1 MSNIKLQKGTLETI
15 IVFIL
20 SPFLSVPFI
29 FSQLRRGHER
39 YMTFLLSIIMGFISF
54 LFIPHYSNDKT
65 RYIERFEMFSNFN
78 LHELKEYFVYVLRPD
93 YIFDFINFVFAKSGL
108 SYHYFFFF
116 VTTVTVFSIFKFIQ
130 KTNETLVMSFN
141 YKHTLLFVFLILG
154 ALSFPNLL
162 SGIRFFLA
170 GSVFIWA
177 VYFLLINK
185 SLVKGIFYFTIAILT
200 HFSFAFFI
208 PAILLIV
215 LWPKKMNP
223 KFLLLIS
230 LIFIFLPKTIL
241 GDIFQLFDL
250 SESYGG
256 KVDSYLSSEREET
269 FNFKILTH
277 LRALW
282 VYFSYIYV
290 LFINKEKST
299 NKLLLLF
306 IVTLSFINMTF
317 SVPVVFNRYLIV
329 SKIFFVTYLIYEKLT
344 KSIKMKY
351 FYTFVGLLIMSFF
364 IDLYVLRPNIFA
376 SYSLSNMATIVNI
389 LSSKFS
395 AMDILN

>member
-1 MSNIKLQKGTLETI
+1 MSKIKLQKGTLETI

-29 FSQLRRGHER
+29 FAQLRRGHER

-65 RYIERFEMFSNFN
+65 RYIERFELFSNFN
-78 LHELKEYFVYVLRPD
+78 LHDLQEYFVYGLRPD
-93 YIFDFINFVFAKSGL
+93 YIFDFIIYMFAKLGY

-130 KTNETLVMSFN
+130 KTNETLVRSFN
-141 YKHTLLFVFLILG
+141 YKHTLLFVILILG

-185 SLVKGIFYFTIAILT
+185 SLVKGVLFFTVAILT

-208 PAILLIV
+208 PAILLIAY
-215 LWPKKMNP
+215 WPKKIDP

-230 LIFIFLPKTIL
+230 LIFLFLPKTIL

-269 FNFKILTH
+269 LNFKILTH

-282 VYFSYIYV
+282 VYFSYVYI
-290 LFINKEKST
+290 LIINKEKDT
-299 NKLLLLF
+299 NKLFLLF

-329 SKIFFVTYLIYEKLT
+329 SKIFFVTYLIYKKNT
-344 KSIKMKY
+344 KSIKLKY
-351 FYTFVGLLIMSFF
+351 FYTFLGLIVMSCL

-395 AMDILN
+395 AIDILN

>member
-1 MSNIKLQKGTLETI
+1 M
-15 IVFIL
+15 
-20 SPFLSVPFI
+20 
-29 FSQLRRGHER
+29 
-39 YMTFLLSIIMGFISF
+39 
-54 LFIPHYSNDKT
+54 
-65 RYIERFEMFSNFN
+65 
-78 LHELKEYFVYVLRPD
+78 
-93 YIFDFINFVFAKSGL
+93 
-108 SYHYFFFF
+108 
-116 VTTVTVFSIFKFIQ
+116 
-130 KTNETLVMSFN
+130 
-141 YKHTLLFVFLILG
+141 
-154 ALSFPNLL
+154 
-162 SGIRFFLA
+162 
-170 GSVFIWA
+170 
-177 VYFLLINK
+177 
-185 SLVKGIFYFTIAILT
+185 
-200 HFSFAFFI
+200 
-208 PAILLIV
+208 LLIV
-215 LWPKKMNP
+215 LWPKKIDP

-344 KSIKMKY
+344 ENIKTKY
-351 FYTFVGLLIMSFF
+351 FYTFFGMLVMSFF